1 MRTFVLGAAILIAQ
15 AASAIAADL
24 QRPVFKAAPMIVPPW
39 NWTGCYAGGHGGYLQ
54 GQSQDWTVETP
65 GGAFFGQSLGSH
77 ALNSWIGGVQAGC
90 DYQFAGGFVLGVA
103 GDCAWTD
110 AVGEHD
116 STRETGVAYHSK
128 IKSLASVTGRI
139 GYGWDRFLGYV
150 KGGAAWQRDEYWA
163 TTTILG
169 TAYTAQETRPGW
181 TIGLGGE
188 YAFSNAVSVFAEY
201 NYYDFGNREIALTP
215 QVAGLRPAFVDIKA
229 STSVVRAGVNFRF
242 GQ

>member
-90 DYQFAGGFVLGVA
+90 ISVRRRL
-103 GDCAWTD
+103 CA
-110 AVGEHD
+110 
-116 STRETGVAYHSK
+116 RCR
-128 IKSLASVTGRI
+128 GR
-139 GYGWDRFLGYV
+139 
-150 KGGAAWQRDEYWA
+150 
-163 TTTILG
+163 
-169 TAYTAQETRPGW
+169 
-181 TIGLGGE
+181 
-188 YAFSNAVSVFAEY
+188 
-201 NYYDFGNREIALTP
+201 
-215 QVAGLRPAFVDIKA
+215 LRLDGCGR
-229 STSVVRAGVNFRF
+229 RA
-242 GQ
+242 